1 MAFCTALEQKK
12 SKFFLEIQKTS
23 SSQSN
28 LKKKKAGGLDIP
40 NSKVVFQRTPSIPKN
55 GIKYLQMTYLVTDLY
70 QNKEL
75 NNKDK

>member
-1 MAFCTALEQKK
+1 MT
-12 SKFFLEIQKTS
+12 
-23 SSQSN
+23 
-28 LKKKKAGGLDIP
+28 LKKNKVGRLDIP